1 MQGGSNT
8 TTTIVL
14 SPETEQRLNLLA
26 SQTGRSAEF
35 LLQELVE
42 REIDDAEDYYLASEV
57 LERIR
62 SGQES
67 AHTSAEVRRNLGLDD
82 WV

>member
-1 MQGGSNT
+1 M

-26 SQTGRSAEF
+26 SQTGRSAE
-35 LLQELVE
+35 LLLRELVE
-42 REIDDAEDYYLASEV
+42 RGIDDVEDYYLASEV

-67 AHTSAEVRRNLGLDD
+67 VHTEAEVRRDLGLDN
-82 WV
+82 

>member
-1 MQGGSNT
+1 M

-35 LLQELVE
+35 LLQEIVE
-42 REIDDAEDYYLASEV
+42 RGIDDVEDYYLASEA

-67 AHTSAEVRRNLGLDD
+67 VHTAAEVRRDLGLGD
-82 WV
+82 

>member
-1 MQGGSNT
+1 MA
-8 TTTIVL
+8 TTIVL

-35 LLQELVE
+35 LLRELVE
-42 REIDDAEDYYLASEV
+42 RGIDDAEDYYLASEV

-67 AHTSAEVRRNLGLDD
+67 VHTAAEVRRDLGLDD
-82 WV
+82 WG

>member
-1 MQGGSNT
+1 M

-26 SQTGRSAEF
+26 SQTGRSTEF

-42 REIDDAEDYYLASEV
+42 RGIDDVEDYYLASKV

-67 AHTSAEVRRNLGLDD
+67 VHTAAEVRRDLGLDD
-82 WV
+82 

>member
-1 MQGGSNT
+1 M

-26 SQTGRSAEF
+26 LQTGRSAE
-35 LLQELVE
+35 LLLRELVE
-42 REIDDAEDYYLASEV
+42 RGIDDAEDYYLASEV

-67 AHTSAEVRRNLGLDD
+67 VHTAAEVRRDLGLDN
-82 WV
+82 

>member
-1 MQGGSNT
+1 MT
-8 TTTIVL
+8 TKIAL

-26 SQTGRSAEF
+26 SQTGRSTEF
-35 LLQELVE
+35 LLRELVE
-42 REIDDAEDYYLASEV
+42 RGIDDVEDYYLASEA

-67 AHTSAEVRRNLGLDD
+67 VHTSTEVRRDLGLGD
-82 WV
+82 

>member
-1 MQGGSNT
+1 M

-26 SQTGRSAEF
+26 SQTGRSTEF
-35 LLQELVE
+35 LLRELVE
-42 REIDDAEDYYLASEV
+42 RGIDDVEDYYLASEV
-57 LERIR
+57 LKRIR

-67 AHTSAEVRRNLGLDD
+67 VHTSTEVRRDLGLGD
-82 WV
+82 